1 MPPPYQQEDI
11 GSQPEA
17 ELRNMLN
24 KRDGHASAGFV
35 IPQIN
40 AILNADSNQAT
51 DMLGWMFL
59 FPKKEREDT
68 PAMRQIE
75 IKQLWKTTQG
85 GSVVVY
91 LEDFLPPGT
100 ILPKICHQVF
110 RTYSSEHTIDYSPA
124 LQLTNIVITDP
135 PAALPISALTY
146 HRDWA
151 EAAFLRRSDINF
163 LRDYLSAN
171 SSQGYNDVFFSGG
184 EVQYGTMHNPRLR
197 VQQHNYK
204 PEGSAMPLYNTGY
217 AFTLKAEPFI
227 AGRISNPDLPP
238 DSPLPPGEDE
248 TESELIDKNGTKQ
261 AQATENQDAQESQE
275 VSASKAPGAFM
286 MIPCPDFWDIIHET
300 AVEMSAGDVLFGASI
315 VPQVGENLNPSLFR
329 DLLKGNNK
337 IPVADAGIVLQIASF
352 IRSTFGNTP

>member
-1 MPPPYQQEDI
+1 MPLTYQPEDS

-17 ELRNMLN
+17 DLKNMMN
-24 KRDGHASAGFV
+24 KTDGHSSAGFI
-35 IPQIN
+35 IPQIH
-40 AILNADSNQAT
+40 AVLNADSNQAT

-59 FPKKEREDT
+59 FPKEEGVDT

-75 IKQLWKTTQG
+75 VKQLWKTTQG

-91 LEDFLPPGT
+91 LEDFLPPGM
-100 ILPKICHQVF
+100 ILPKVCHQES
-110 RTYSSEHTIDYSPA
+110 RTYSSEHTINYYPA
-124 LQLTNIVITDP
+124 HQLTNIVIADP
-135 PAALPISALTY
+135 PVELPITALTY
-146 HRDWA
+146 HRNWA

-163 LRDYLSAN
+163 LRDYLASN

-204 PEGSAMPLYNTGY
+204 PEGASIPLYNTGH

-227 AGRISNPDLPP
+227 SGSNSTPDPP
-238 DSPLPPGEDE
+238 TDTPLPPVEGEKE
-248 TESELIDKNGTKQ
+248 IELIETTDLNQTQ
-261 AQATENQDAQESQE
+261 ARRNQESQQ
-275 VSASKAPGAFM
+275 VSAAKAPGAFM

-300 AVEMSAGDVLFGASI
+300 ATEMSAGDVLFGASL
-315 VPQVGENLNPSLFR
+315 VPEVGETLSPALYRN
-329 DLLKGNNK
+329 LLKGKDK
-337 IPVADAGIVLQIASF
+337 IPVANAGLVLQVASF